1 MKGQKQALRPVAAD
15 RHFGGCQDCGRVR
28 YRSKQMAKLAARQLH
43 PGTNLRAIRCGDYWH
58 YAALTAAKKNY
69 RPFQGARATLV
80 IVDEATC
87 LPWEA
92 S

>member
-1 MKGQKQALRPVAAD
+1 MKGRRKALRPIEAD
-15 RHFGGCQDCGRVR
+15 RHFGSCKKCGRVR
-28 YRSKQMAKLAARQLH
+28 YASKRTAKAAARQLH
-43 PGTNLRAIRCGDYWH
+43 PGQHLRAFQCGHYWH
-58 YAALTAAKKNY
+58 FGPHTAAKKSHS
-69 RPFQGARATLV
+69 FQGAQPTLV